1 MKNDLSFDVVVIG
14 GGHAGHNG
22 LRDIIRHC
30 DNNFMRVRF
39 GVGHPGN
46 KTEVTN
52 YVLKNASKSLRD
64 AVDQNIENAI
74 SILPTLILEGIQEAM
89 KKLHTASLNSD
100 EDDNKCQ

>member
-1 MKNDLSFDVVVIG
+1 MIN
-14 GGHAGHNG
+14 AGHNG

-52 YVLKNASKSLRD
+52 YVLKCRAKDKKINVKKLNHKAELIIKYSDKLRKFET
-64 AVDQNIENAI
+64 Q
-74 SILPTLILEGIQEAM
+74 PTLR
-89 KKLHTASLNSD
+89 
-100 EDDNKCQ
+100 